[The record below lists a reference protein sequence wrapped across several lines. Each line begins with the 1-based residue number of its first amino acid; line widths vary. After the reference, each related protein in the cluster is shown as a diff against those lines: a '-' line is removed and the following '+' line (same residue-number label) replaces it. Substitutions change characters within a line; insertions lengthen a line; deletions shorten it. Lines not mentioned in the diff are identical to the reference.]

1 MRRLLLR
8 NADCAANEGSPQSDA
23 GNPGV
28 QVPLVDVGEGELDVL
43 KVRNAEDVL
52 DLTTSEADAAGAD
65 DCDPDGHDLPSR
77 ISWHDGACFPVGRR
91 LSSGDES
98 GTQRERAL
106 FWGVRDRA
114 RLVASGKEC
123 VSMKRALLRSELLL
137 VVVVMLVLGTGGR
150 GGDAARPTHSSQR
163 AVMPAHRPQPTIV
176 FSSARDGQKR
186 HYDIYVAIQHAS
198 RVRQFEIRRLTD
210 HPRGASWPSW
220 SPDGNRIAF
229 MSKRHDPGED
239 IYTMKVDGTNVVRL
253 TNTPALDWYPR
264 WSPNGNY
271 IAWARCSGSGF
282 NVWVMDADG
291 SNPHALTHLA
301 TTDDQPDWAPSSTR
315 VVFRSKRDGTY
326 EIYRMKTD
334 GTELM
339 RLTNNPAEDSNPAW
353 SPDSQRIAFTRRVS
367 GGKGDIFVMEKDGSN
382 LTQVTNHPDW
392 DVQPRWS
399 PDSQRLIFASL
410 RDGNWNI
417 YTMKADGTDAH
428 KLISSSAVD
437 WEADWLIPR

>member
-1 MRRLLLR
+1 
-8 NADCAANEGSPQSDA
+8 
-23 GNPGV
+23 
-28 QVPLVDVGEGELDVL
+28 
-43 KVRNAEDVL
+43 
-52 DLTTSEADAAGAD
+52 
-65 DCDPDGHDLPSR
+65 
-77 ISWHDGACFPVGRR
+77 
-91 LSSGDES
+91 
-98 GTQRERAL
+98 
-106 FWGVRDRA
+106 
-114 RLVASGKEC
+114 
-123 VSMKRALLRSELLL
+123 MKRALLRSELLL

-353 SPDSQRIAFTRRVS
+353 SPDSQRIATLAGAVS
-367 GGKGDIFVMEKDGSN
+367 SAAALTSAASALIIGRLGDRFGTKRQPIRGGHDEQGLSYLRGGKGGKQFLPGPAQQGRPV
-382 LTQVTNHPDW
+382 
-392 DVQPRWS
+392 
-399 PDSQRLIFASL
+399 L
-410 RDGNWNI
+410 R
-417 YTMKADGTDAH
+417 
-428 KLISSSAVD
+428 V
-437 WEADWLIPR
+437 